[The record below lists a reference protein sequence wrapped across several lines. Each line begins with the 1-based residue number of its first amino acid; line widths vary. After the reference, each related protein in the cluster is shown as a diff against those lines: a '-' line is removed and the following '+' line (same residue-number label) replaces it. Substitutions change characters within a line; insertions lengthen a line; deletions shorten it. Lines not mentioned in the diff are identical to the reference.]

1 MPATRGSSSSG
12 ASAVDQA
19 GGGQQADPSIDVDPT
34 NNAIDVDED
43 NDQTEAE
50 NKVRGSEV

>member
-1 MPATRGSSSSG
+1 M
-12 ASAVDQA
+12 
-19 GGGQQADPSIDVDPT
+19 DVDPT

-50 NKVRGSEV
+50 NKVRGSEGVVLFP